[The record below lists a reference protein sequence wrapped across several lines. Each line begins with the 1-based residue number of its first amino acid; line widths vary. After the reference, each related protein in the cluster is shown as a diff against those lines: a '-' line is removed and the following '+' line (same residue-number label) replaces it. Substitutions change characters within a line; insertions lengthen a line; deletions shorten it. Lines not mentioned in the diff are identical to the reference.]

1 MTGGLVIVLGPTGI
15 NFGAGMTGG
24 FAIVLDL
31 DGTLQDRCNADFVDL
46 HHIDTPDATPH
57 RSLLRDAI
65 EDFTVRTHSAWSQA
79 ILEDFENYLPRFRV
93 VKPQSLALS
102 SLVASTE
109 TAA

>member
-1 MTGGLVIVLGPTGI
+1 
-15 NFGAGMTGG
+15 
-24 FAIVLDL
+24 
-31 DGTLQDRCNADFVDL
+31 
-46 HHIDTPDATPH
+46 
-57 RSLLRDAI
+57 LLLDAI

-102 SLVASTE
+102 SLVAPTE